1 VLFGGGFGFL
11 VFIMSWVCY
20 GGVMTADAPKTIDKK
35 TLLKLRARFFRALW
49 PALFLL
55 LCAYLLKQAVWGER
69 GVFTWRALHD
79 QVEVLRQENTVFAQ
93 KMHRLEAEADR
104 LSGGDP
110 DAIEL
115 EIRQNLPVLRPHEY
129 LILLPEDTSQTT
141 AP

>member
-1 VLFGGGFGFL
+1 MGL
-11 VFIMSWVCY
+11 WY
-20 GGVMTADAPKTIDKK
+20 GGAMTADAPKTIDKK
-35 TLLKLRARFFRALW
+35 TLLKVRARFFRALW

-55 LCAYLLKQAVWGER
+55 LCAYILKQAVWGER
-69 GVFTWRALHD
+69 GVFTWQTLRE
-79 QVEVLRQENTVFAQ
+79 QVDVLQQENTVFAQ

-129 LILLPEDTSQTT
+129 LILLPDTPSK
-141 AP
+141 

>member
-1 VLFGGGFGFL
+1 
-11 VFIMSWVCY
+11 
-20 GGVMTADAPKTIDKK
+20 MTADAPKTIDKK
-35 TLLKLRARFFRALW
+35 TLLKVRARFFRALW

-55 LCAYLLKQAVWGER
+55 LCAYILKQAVWGER
-69 GVFTWRALHD
+69 GVFTWQTLRE
-79 QVEVLRQENTVFAQ
+79 QVDVLQQENTVFAQ

-129 LILLPEDTSQTT
+129 LILLPDTPSK
-141 AP
+141 